1 MRERDLEVGLDGAG
15 VDGLALCVDTRGDH
29 VGTLVHVGEEE
40 SGADA
45 GLCVESGATISVSTS
60 TDLEI
65 EGAVHSVFLRSK
77 YRSQMLRHCTNFP
90 LYGGRLDW
98 IGGVDLKRVFFF

>member
-1 MRERDLEVGLDGAG
+1 MGLDGAG

-77 YRSQMLRHCTNFP
+77 YRSQMLRHCTNFHSM
-90 LYGGRLDW
+90 GGDW
-98 IGGVDLKRVFFF
+98 IGLEV